1 MLEWAGPF
9 VSCESCISK
18 QVLYQLSHPQSLLKP
33 QQNQLHDLDRSVNI
47 KLFIIVYYKIKSLFT
62 IKGKIKGKRRK
73 GKKRI
78 EGKKRKDKDKG
89 KKESEKAG

>member
-1 MLEWAGPF
+1 M
-9 VSCESCISK
+9 
-18 QVLYQLSHPQSLLKP
+18 SHPQSLLKP

-78 EGKKRKDKDKG
+78 EGKKRKEG
-89 KKESEKAG
+89 GREGWRREEEKKEKKDALCSPL